1 MELLF
6 CHAASPLSPEPGLF
20 TRCREDREGANSVGH
35 VAVVMREWKRVN
47 AILSLLMT
55 DGVSFA
61 TATGHPQALPDPHTT
76 RPLCV
81 DLDGTLVKSDTLVDA
96 LLVMVRTHSGALLQ
110 VPGWISKGKATLKRE
125 VTERVQLDVA
135 HLPYNKPLLAYLEKQ
150 RGLGRRMYLATGADA
165 GLAER
170 VAQHLNIFDG
180 VLASDGHVNLTGKN
194 KLASFQAQFGEHGFD
209 YIGNAR
215 PDITLLTHA
224 GSPMVANPDSALRSA
239 IRSRQFVPTETFIDH
254 ASPLKAFRRAARV
267 HQWAKNV
274 LIFVPMLLAHALN
287 TRTFLEAV
295 AAFLCFSLCASST
308 YIVNDLL
315 DIEAD
320 RRHPRKRRRP
330 FASGDL
336 QGKTGVLLSGGLLLF
351 SFVFAAILSEKFLV
365 YLLLYLVSTLSYS
378 LYLKRVVLVDVVL
391 LSGLYTLR
399 LLAGAA
405 ATGIP
410 ISPWLAGF
418 SIFLF
423 LSLAMVKRFSELQ
436 NLRAAGQVPSNGRG
450 YLLSDTEQLRAFGTS
465 SAYASVVV
473 FSLYISGRDVTGLYA
488 HPQRMW
494 LITPIMILWI
504 SRVWLLASR
513 GELDE
518 DPVIFALTDRM
529 SMLLGLAAV
538 CAILLA
544 II

>member
-1 MELLF
+1 MIDGMPATRF
-6 CHAASPLSPEPGLF
+6 TTAASALG
-20 TRCREDREGANSVGH
+20 
-35 VAVVMREWKRVN
+35 VN
-47 AILSLLMT
+47 AYTPTL
-55 DGVSFA
+55 
-61 TATGHPQALPDPHTT
+61 

-96 LLVMVRTHSGALLQ
+96 LLLMVRSHSGDLLRI
-110 VPGWISKGKATLKRE
+110 PGWILQGKATLKRE

-135 HLPYNKPLLAYLEKQ
+135 HLPYNKPLLAFLEQQK
-150 RGLGRRMYLATGADA
+150 GLRRSLYLATGADQV
-165 GLAER
+165 LAER
-170 VAQHLNIFDG
+170 VAEHIGIFDG
-180 VLASDGHVNLTGKN
+180 VLASDGRTNLTGHN
-194 KLASFQAQFGEHGFD
+194 KLASFQQRFGEGGFD
-209 YIGNAR
+209 YIGNAS
-215 PDITLLTHA
+215 PDVPLLEHA
-224 GSPMVANPDSALRSA
+224 GTAMVANPDGALRGA
-239 IRSRQFVPTETFIDH
+239 IRAGRFTPAQQFIDR
-254 ASPLKAFRRAARV
+254 ASSLESFRRAARV

-274 LIFVPMLLAHALN
+274 LIFVPLLLAHSLN
-287 TRTFLEAV
+287 TRSLLEALT
-295 AAFLCFSLCASST
+295 AFVCFSLCASST

-330 FASGDL
+330 FAAGDL
-336 QGKTGVLLSGGLLLF
+336 QAKTGVLLSAALLAL
-351 SFVFAAILSEKFLV
+351 SFVLAAILSAKFLGF
-365 YLLLYLVSTLSYS
+365 LLLYLVSTLSYS
-378 LYLKRVVLVDVVL
+378 LYLKRIVLVDVVL
-391 LSGLYTLR
+391 LAGLYTLR

-405 ATGIP
+405 ACTIA

-423 LSLAMVKRFSELQ
+423 LSLAFVKRFAELQ
-436 NLRAAGQVPSNGRG
+436 NIRAAGQVPSNGRG
-450 YLLSDTEQLRAFGTS
+450 YLLSDTEQMRSFGTA

-518 DPVIFALTDRM
+518 DPVIFAVTDRA
-529 SMLLGLAAV
+529 SLLLGFAAV
-538 CAILLA
+538 CVILFAIV
-544 II
+544 

>member
-1 MELLF
+1 MIDGIPATRF
-6 CHAASPLSPEPGLF
+6 TTAAPAI
-20 TRCREDREGANSVGH
+20 GASTY
-35 VAVVMREWKRVN
+35 A
-47 AILSLLMT
+47 
-55 DGVSFA
+55 
-61 TATGHPQALPDPHTT
+61 PAL

-96 LLVMVRTHSGALLQ
+96 LLLMVRTHSGDLLR
-110 VPGWISKGKATLKRE
+110 VPGWILKGKATLKRE

-135 HLPYNKPLLAYLEKQ
+135 HLPYNKPLSLYLEQQK
-150 RGLGRRMYLATGADA
+150 GFGRRLYLATGADQA
-165 GLAER
+165 LAER
-170 VAQHLNIFDG
+170 VAEHLGIFDG
-180 VLASDGHVNLTGKN
+180 VLASDGRTNLTGHN
-194 KLASFQAQFGEHGFD
+194 KLASFQQRFGEGGFD
-209 YIGNAR
+209 YIGNAS
-215 PDITLLTHA
+215 PDVPLLEHA
-224 GSPMVANPDSALRSA
+224 GEPMVANPDGALRAA
-239 IRSRQFVPTETFIDH
+239 IRARRFTPTQQFIDR
-254 ASPLKAFRRAARV
+254 ASPLQAFRRAARV

-274 LIFVPMLLAHALN
+274 LIFVPLLLAHALN
-287 TRTFLEAV
+287 PRSLVQAL
-295 AAFLCFSLCASST
+295 AAFFCFSLCASST

-330 FASGDL
+330 FAAGDL
-336 QGKTGVLLSGGLLLF
+336 QAKTGVLLSAGLLAL
-351 SFVFAAILSEKFLV
+351 SFVLAAILSAHFFA

-378 LYLKRVVLVDVVL
+378 LYLKRIVLVDVVL

-405 ATGIP
+405 ACSIA

-423 LSLAMVKRFSELQ
+423 LSLAFVKRFAELQ
-436 NLRAAGQVPSNGRG
+436 NIRAAGQVPSNGRG
-450 YLLSDTEQLRAFGTS
+450 YLLSDTEQMRSFGTA

-518 DPVIFALTDRM
+518 DPVIFAVTDRA
-529 SMLLGLAAV
+529 SLLLGFAAV
-538 CAILLA
+538 CVILLA